1 MLPLNESLLKWADE
15 LEKYKFPGWEAL
27 PDIDLY
33 MDQIITY
40 LERQMSI
47 YMQSTEEKP
56 ITPAMINNYVKS
68 EVIPRPL
75 QKKYAREHLVYLMAV
90 LHLKQVLSLSDIT
103 RLMAYKNSD
112 EPIQAFLQEFN
123 TILQETFQSASE
135 RVRESLLKLGDCP
148 PPEESERELA
158 QLALKLSLEANTN
171 RIVSKRILDE
181 INLRKS
187 KALEE
192 KAEKSREK
200 DRIKDK

>member
-181 INLRKS
+181 INLRKI